1 MIGIDDVRAA
11 AAAISG
17 VVARTPTV
25 RAASLGARFGC
36 ELLLK
41 LETLHPTGSFK
52 ERGAANRLARL
63 SPAEAAAGVVAMS
76 AGNHAQGVA
85 ANAARLGVPATIVM
99 PRHTPFT
106 KAARTE
112 ALGARV
118 VLHGD
123 TLSEAEAHARAM
135 AAAPGGPLLVHPY
148 DDPLVMAGQGTAGL
162 ELLAD
167 AGEPPDVVLVPIGGG
182 GLIAGVAT
190 AVKALSPRT
199 EVVGVQ
205 AALYPSMVRVL
216 RGEEPGG
223 DGPTLAEGIAV
234 KTPGL
239 LTREVVRARVDD
251 ILLVEEP
258 AIEAAVDL
266 LATGQRLVAEG
277 AGAAGVAALLSFPE
291 RFAGRRVATILCGG
305 NIDPRVLSTVL
316 MRGLVRGGRLVQLR
330 IGLQDVPGALSRIA
344 ALLGDCGANIVE
356 VSHRRLLQHVPV
368 RAAELDAVVET
379 RDAAHAA
386 QVIER
391 LRAGGHR
398 VEMLGS
404 VS

>member
-1 MIGIDDVRAA
+1 MISIDDVRAA

-25 RAASLGARFGC
+25 RAARLGAALGC

-41 LETLHPTGSFK
+41 LETQHPTGSFK

-63 SPAEAAAGVVAMS
+63 TAAERAAGVVAMS

-99 PRHTPFT
+99 PLHTPFT
-106 KAARTE
+106 KAAQTE

-118 VLHGD
+118 VLHGE
-123 TLSEAEAHARAM
+123 TLSDAEAHAREL
-135 AAAPGGPLLVHPY
+135 AAAPGGPVLVHPY
-148 DDPLVMAGQGTAGL
+148 DDALVMAGQGTAAL
-162 ELLAD
+162 ELLED
-167 AGEPPDVVLVPIGGG
+167 AGAPPDVVVVPVGGG
-182 GLIAGVAT
+182 GLISGVAT

-205 AALYPSMVRVL
+205 AAAYPSMVRVL

-223 DGPTLAEGIAV
+223 GGPTLAEGIAV
-234 KTPGL
+234 KSPGL

-251 ILLVEEP
+251 LLLVEEA

-266 LATGQRLVAEG
+266 CATSQKLIAEG
-277 AGAAGVAALLSFPE
+277 AGAAGIAALVAYPE

-330 IGLQDVPGALSRIA
+330 IGLPDVPGALSRVA
-344 ALLGDCGANIVE
+344 ALLGDAGANIVE
-356 VSHRRLLQHVPV
+356 VSHKRLSQHVPV
-368 RAAELDAVVET
+368 REAELDAVVET
-379 RDAAHAA
+379 RDGAHVDRVLA
-386 QVIER
+386 R
-391 LRAGGHR
+391 LRAAGHR
-398 VEMLGS
+398 VELLTT

>member
-25 RAASLGARFGC
+25 RAASLGARLGC

-123 TLSEAEAHARAM
+123 TLSEAEEHARGM
-135 AAAPGGPLLVHPY
+135 AAAPGGPVLVHPY

-182 GLIAGVAT
+182 GLISGVAT

-216 RGEEPGG
+216 RGEDPGG
-223 DGPTLAEGIAV
+223 GGPTLAEGIAV
-234 KTPGL
+234 KAPGL

-266 LATGQRLVAEG
+266 VATEQRLVAEG
-277 AGAAGVAALLSFPE
+277 AGAAGIAALLSYPE